1 MRILVKSERL
11 DDLAVNPQLF
21 MDQVV
26 DKIKRV
32 LQELMIEGIEYHKI
46 GDSAYEMRL
55 FEEQELD
62 IYLNDFT
69 FKVSDSDKTIYDE
82 YVPLDSSVENT
93 FARDCE
99 TSDQVKFYFK
109 LPDWFKIPTLHIP
122 EHTRSLSGSL

>member
-1 MRILVKSERL
+1 
-11 DDLAVNPQLF
+11 

>member
-1 MRILVKSERL
+1 MKW
-11 DDLAVNPQLF
+11 
-21 MDQVV
+21 
-26 DKIKRV
+26 
-32 LQELMIEGIEYHKI
+32 
-46 GDSAYEMRL
+46 RL

-99 TSDQVKFYFK
+99 TSDQVKSTSNYRIGLKF
-109 LPDWFKIPTLHIP
+109 LHQ
-122 EHTRSLSGSL
+122 